1 MSQGSTTSTTIGS
14 LLAAAS
20 AVVLLGGMAAAP
32 AAAQDKL
39 TFQYSWIPTGEYA
52 AYSAGMAKGFYKDV
66 GIDLSIVTGR
76 GSGDAVKKV
85 AGGAAPIGDGDIS
98 ALMAAR
104 VREKAP
110 VKCVM
115 GQHTESPHSLFVL
128 EGSGI
133 NSMKDIEGKTLV
145 TTPGNSHYIYFPIV
159 AKLAGIDASKVKWI
173 TSDAPAMAPML
184 IAGKIDGAPLFATH
198 YYYQNKQAEKVG
210 KKIKVIPFADYGFK
224 IYSYCLY
231 AHEDFIKN
239 QPDLLRRFLV
249 ATQRSFLWTKDNIE
263 EAATLHN
270 QRHPDVAADDAAGSM
285 RVMVKYMFNEA
296 TTRDGFGFYGM
307 DRLKETYRIVAQSQD
322 LDPNYD
328 VMQFID
334 TSFLPKRVTN

>member
-1 MSQGSTTSTTIGS
+1 MSHASMKGLRIGS
-14 LLAAAS
+14 LLAAVS
-20 AVVLLGGMAAAP
+20 AVAILAAAP

-52 AYSAGMAKGFYKDV
+52 PYSAGIALGYYKEV
-66 GIDLSIVTGR
+66 GIDLSVVTGR

-128 EGSGI
+128 EDSGI
-133 NSMKDIEGKTLV
+133 KTMKDIEGKTLV

-159 AKLAGIDASKVKWI
+159 AKTNGIDASKVKWI
-173 TSDAPAMAPML
+173 TSDASAMAPML
-184 IAGKIDGAPLFATH
+184 IAGKVDGAPLFATH
-198 YYYQNKQAEKVG
+198 HYYQNKQAEKVG
-210 KKIKVIPFADYGFK
+210 KKIRVIPFADYGFK

-239 QPDLLRRFLV
+239 QPDMLRRFLA
-249 ATQRSFLWTKDNIE
+249 ATQKSFLWAKDNVD
-263 EAATLHN
+263 EAAKLHN
-270 QRHPDVAADDAAGSM
+270 QRHPEVAADDAAGSM
-285 RVMVKYMFNEA
+285 RIMNKYMFNDA
-296 TTRDGFGFYGM
+296 TTRDGFGYYNM
-307 DRLKETYRIVAQSQD
+307 DRLKETYRVVSQSQD

-328 VMQFID
+328 IMQFLD